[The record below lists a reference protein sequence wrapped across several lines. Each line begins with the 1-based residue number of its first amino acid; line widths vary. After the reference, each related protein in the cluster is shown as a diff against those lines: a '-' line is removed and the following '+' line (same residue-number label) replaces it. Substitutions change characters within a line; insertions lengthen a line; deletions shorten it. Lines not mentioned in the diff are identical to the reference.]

1 MALEKP
7 ALHSVWKNDQG
18 DAFIILGVFDP
29 AEDDEMEEDDY
40 RPGYYLVT
48 FVHYDERN
56 EVDAFGE
63 EFDNEQ
69 WTALVKSLD
78 LKESG
83 VEPGDYA
90 I

>member
-7 ALHSVWKNDQG
+7 ALHSVWQNDQG
-18 DAFIILGVFDP
+18 DAFIVLDVFDP
-29 AEDDEMEEDDY
+29 AEDGMGDDDY
-40 RPGYYLVT
+40 LPGYYLVT
-48 FVHYDERN
+48 FVDYDERN
-56 EVDAFGE
+56 EADIAGE

-69 WTALVKSLD
+69 WSALVKSLD
-78 LKESG
+78 LKQSG

>member
-7 ALHSVWKNDQG
+7 ALHSVWENDQG
-18 DAFIILGVFDP
+18 DKLIVLDVFDP
-29 AEDDEMEEDDY
+29 AEDDEMGEDDY
-40 RPGYYLVT
+40 LPGYYRVT
-48 FVHYDERN
+48 FVDYDERN
-56 EVDAFGE
+56 EAAPFGE

-69 WTALVKSLD
+69 WMALVKSLD
-78 LKESG
+78 LKQSG